1 MRQAW
6 TNGRARK
13 MLEGM
18 NTWTACW
25 RSTNQEKKNRKNR
38 SRSTKLSKTKEIP
51 EHQPST
57 IHAMSL
63 YQSSPSNKEFINI
76 RSISSNSSSI
86 PSGAHLWC
94 WSSTIDGSR
103 SQFPPFTIMI
113 TVSTIYDHVHTSH
126 RPRSSNQRNIRVEW
140 YLSHE
145 PSQRTSSDSR
155 TFGCLDWK
163 LSSSSF

>member
-13 MLEGM
+13 MLKGM

-25 RSTNQEKKNRKNR
+25 RSTNQEKKTRKNR

-76 RSISSNSSSI
+76 RSSSNSSSI

-94 WSSTIDGSR
+94 WSSTIDRSR
-103 SQFPPFTIMI
+103 SQFPQFTI
-113 TVSTIYDHVHTSH
+113 TSTFVTDQ
-126 RPRSSNQRNIRVEW
+126 RSSNQRNIRVEW

-145 PSQRTSSDSR
+145 PFQRTSSDSR
-155 TFGCLDWK
+155 TFGCLDW
-163 LSSSSF
+163 